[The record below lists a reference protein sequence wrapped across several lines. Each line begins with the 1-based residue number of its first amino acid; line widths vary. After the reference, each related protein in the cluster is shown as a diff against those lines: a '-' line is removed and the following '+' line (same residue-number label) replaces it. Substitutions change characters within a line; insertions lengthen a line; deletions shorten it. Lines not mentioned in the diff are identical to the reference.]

1 MAKKL
6 ILLLSLLFG
15 AFAFADAKDGDIQY
29 LVVAEKHGF
38 STIFTTDFKNFFFFL
53 QFYYLTIERLSD
65 KMCTFAH
72 SYKFVLW

>member
-29 LVVAEKHGF
+29 LVVAEKNGCVFRPIPVH
-38 STIFTTDFKNFFFFL
+38 
-53 QFYYLTIERLSD
+53 QFR
-65 KMCTFAH
+65 
-72 SYKFVLW
+72 

>member
-29 LVVAEKHGF
+29 LVVAEKNGF
-38 STIFTTDFKNFFFFL
+38 STIFTTDFKNFGENGGYPPTKNGDIRSL
-53 QFYYLTIERLSD
+53 L
-65 KMCTFAH
+65 CA
-72 SYKFVLW
+72 